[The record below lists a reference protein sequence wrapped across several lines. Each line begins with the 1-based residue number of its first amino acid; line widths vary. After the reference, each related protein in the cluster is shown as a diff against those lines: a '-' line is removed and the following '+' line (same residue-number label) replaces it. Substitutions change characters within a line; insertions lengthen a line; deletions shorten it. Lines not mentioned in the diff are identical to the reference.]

1 MNKLISFIQK
11 LLIMVGLLSIFATT
25 IILNK
30 FTIIKYINKF
40 TNGANT
46 EILNNKYAKD
56 TKYNYISNTDNLIPK
71 NKQDLLNLYY
81 TFINSGMETFNFTCD
96 NNYTNC
102 LKDLDIISKDQKT
115 LSALNSFVHP
125 YNSFTEIKT
134 SSNLLGN
141 VTLTSKKAYTQSEIY
156 RLNQEIEKIDKEVIK
171 GEKDPRKI
179 ITLLHDYIIKNTDY
193 EEKENSPYKV
203 NIAYGSLIQG
213 KALCGGYTYA
223 LALFLDY
230 YKIPNFKVTS
240 KEHTWNA
247 VKINN
252 TWYHVDLTWD
262 DPVVPIPRVFKTF
275 LFLSTDELL
284 KKDDKQHNFDT
295 NIYSE
300 LK

>member
-96 NNYTNC
+96 NSYTNC
-102 LKDLDIISKDQKT
+102 LKDIISKDQKT

-213 KALCGGYTYA
+213 KALCGGYTDA

>member
-1 MNKLISFIQK
+1 MIKLLKFIQK
-11 LLIMVGLLSIFATT
+11 LLVIVGILSIFATM

-40 TNGANT
+40 TNSANS
-46 EILNNKYAKD
+46 EILNNKYAKN
-56 TKYNYISNTDNLIPK
+56 TKYNYVNTTNNLIPK
-71 NKQDLLNLYY
+71 NKQDLINIYY

-96 NNYTNC
+96 NSYTNC
-102 LKDLDIISKDQKT
+102 LKDLDQLSKDQYT

-134 SSNLLGN
+134 SSNLLAN

-179 ITLLHDYIIKNTDY
+179 VTLLHDYIIKNTTYD
-193 EEKENSPYKV
+193 EKENSPYKV
-203 NIAYGSLIQG
+203 NTAYGSLIQG
-213 KALCGGYTYA
+213 KALCGGYTDA
-223 LALFLDY
+223 LALLLDY

-247 VKINN
+247 VKIND

-262 DPVVPIPRVFKTF
+262 DPIVPIPRIFKNY
-275 LFLSTDELL
+275 LFLTTEELL
-284 KKDDKQHNFDT
+284 KKDDKQHNFDK